1 MNSPFHGAGRT
12 LLRPR
17 TLSPSI
23 AAVLA
28 IAAGSAGA
36 QEADAT
42 AQLLERLDKL
52 EQRLSQVEQE
62 NATLKEQLKFRTE
75 RLERTEQRAAKAA
88 LPGVVPS
95 YASVN
100 NDYSFKLR
108 GVIDADAVSFDAGK
122 GGYDYNSG
130 TAFRRARI
138 GLEGDAFR
146 DFKWRIESDFA
157 GNVVGITD
165 AYVQFVGYR
174 PWAFTFGQHKAPYGL
189 ESNNSDNFNTFLER
203 GIFTNAFGNAGAE
216 RRIGLSAFYGTDT
229 LTLGFGVFG
238 DNESSTRL
246 AAAPDESV
254 GVNGRVTWAP
264 LFEPGHVLQLGLSGY
279 YRGDL
284 KEGNFNDAVR
294 FSDRPNVRVDGG
306 VIADTGV
313 IRQVDSLKYLGAEGV
328 YVNGPFSLVGEY
340 GRATA
345 DRYDGLD
352 DPSFSGYYVY
362 GSWFLTGESRT
373 LKTGSFD
380 RVKPW
385 RDFDW
390 RRGTLGAFEL
400 ALRFDRFDFSDT
412 PVLAQRGNEGDT
424 VTAALNWYL
433 NPNLK
438 FMFNYIHFQG
448 TNTPLD
454 PIGRDT
460 RGDAL
465 AARLHLDW

>member
-1 MNSPFHGAGRT
+1 MNSPLVGAGRA
-12 LLRPR
+12 LLRRHP
-17 TLSPSI
+17 LSQTI
-23 AAVLA
+23 AVALA
-28 IAAGSAGA
+28 FAAGSAGA
-36 QEADAT
+36 QDAGST
-42 AQLLERLDKL
+42 ALLLQRLDQL
-52 EQRLSQVEQE
+52 EQRLDQVEKE
-62 NATLKEQLKFRTE
+62 NAALKDQLKFRTE
-75 RLERTEQRAAKAA
+75 RLERTENRAAKAA
-88 LPGVVPS
+88 SPGVVPAYS
-95 YASVN
+95 SVN
-100 NDYSFKLR
+100 NDYTFKLR

-157 GNVVGITD
+157 GNVVGLTD
-165 AYVQFVGYR
+165 AYVQYVGYR

-216 RRIGLSAFYGTDT
+216 RLIGLSAFYGTDT
-229 LTLGFGVFG
+229 LTVGLGFFG

-246 AAAPDESV
+246 AAAPDESA

-284 KEGNFNDAVR
+284 KEGAFNDAVR

-306 VIADTGV
+306 VLADTGV

-328 YVNGPFSLVGEY
+328 YVNDRFSLVGEY
-340 GRATA
+340 GRVTA
-345 DRYDGLD
+345 DRYEGLD
-352 DPSFSGYYVY
+352 DPTFTGYYIY

-380 RVKPW
+380 RLKPW

-390 RRGTLGAFEL
+390 RRGTWGALEL
-400 ALRFDRFDFSDT
+400 ALRFDRFDFSET
-412 PVLAQRGNEGDT
+412 PVAALAGNEGDS

-460 RGDAL
+460 RGNAL